1 MSYGSPKRPCLL
13 VGISSTVLAG
23 IASAFTLGWLNLR
36 PEGLPELM
44 YGRARTLLIVI
55 GFALFVASLI
65 AQTIFW
71 TLHVTVNP
79 HFGLSSGDEE
89 ASPTKLAGGND
100 ISSAPPTTTSAS
112 ETSLKEKKDRILNY
126 NLQPAPVRPQL
137 RHSSVYYVTSTSVT
151 TSTPASVEVDHFDTW
166 DTSDVGD
173 IQRAACTLAI
183 AESGGPVMGLGI
195 YAPEIEVTAADSTE
209 DQVPEDPREV
219 RVRIQIPE
227 RQNSPPIPD
236 YDMTPR
242 SASFPA
248 GLLGDDVPSPRKSS
262 TILRSPFA
270 EEPEPSGDNS
280 QSFIELRGS
289 HEDMETR
296 KWLVRSQ
303 TAL

>member
-1 MSYGSPKRPCLL
+1 MIYGSPKRPCLL
-13 VGISSTVLAG
+13 VGITCTVSAG

-65 AQTIFW
+65 TQTIFW
-71 TLHVTVNP
+71 TLHVIVNP
-79 HFGLSSGDEE
+79 HFSLRSGDEE
-89 ASPTKLAGGND
+89 ASPTKPAGGD
-100 ISSAPPTTTSAS
+100 GVSSAPPATNAS
-112 ETSLKEKKDRILNY
+112 ETSLKEKKDWILNH
-126 NLQPAPVRPQL
+126 NLQPVPVRPQL
-137 RHSSVYYVTSTSVT
+137 RHSSVYYVTSTSAT
-151 TSTPASVEVDHFDTW
+151 NSTPASVEVDHFDTW

-183 AESGGPVMGLGI
+183 AESEGPGMGLGI
-195 YAPEIEVTAADSTE
+195 CAPEIEVAAADSTE

-219 RVRIQIPE
+219 RVLIQASE

-242 SASFPA
+242 SASFPT
-248 GLLGDDVPSPRKSS
+248 GLLRDDVSSPRKIS
-262 TILRSPFA
+262 TTSCSPLA
-270 EEPEPSGDNS
+270 EEPEPSGNNS
-280 QSFIELRGS
+280 QSFIELRGAQG
-289 HEDMETR
+289 DLETR
-296 KWLVRSQ
+296 KWVVRSQ